1 MKISRSILIL
11 LVFLFQLPTGIVSKK
26 ALSDT
31 NVSVFNSAEDLETVS
46 RIGQVIGYWSRPP
59 SVRICDGAPVT
70 MTRVYQAVEFW
81 RRLGYEIGPIT
92 RDSSADCSFTR
103 IEGSIMIGLPD
114 QNFIEPNL
122 AMTRTLTSDAT
133 REIIMAKIAIKP
145 RSSTRERVLEHE
157 FGHALGWRHFNRR
170 YHLMNS
176 ELQRGGWT
184 TTGLRRSELI
194 EKLYES
200 FPNET
205 SDLRNLTVE
214 VCEE

>member
-1 MKISRSILIL
+1 MKISKSILIL
-11 LVFLFQLPTGIVSKK
+11 FIFLFHLPAGVTSKE

-31 NVSVFNSAEDLETVS
+31 SVSELSGEEDLESVS
-46 RIGQVIGYWSRPP
+46 RRGQVIGYWSRPP

-70 MTRVYQAVEFW
+70 MTRVNQAVEFW
-81 RRLGYEIGPIT
+81 RRLGYEFGSIV

-114 QNFIEPNL
+114 QNFVEPNL
-122 AMTRTLTSDAT
+122 AMTRTLTSDVT
-133 REIIMAKIAIKP
+133 KEIVMAKISIK
-145 RSSTRERVLEHE
+145 SESATTERVLEHE

-170 YHLMNS
+170 YHIMNG

-184 TTGLRRSELI
+184 VTGLRRSELI
-194 EKLYES
+194 EKLQES
-200 FPNET
+200 FPDET
-205 SDLRNLTVE
+205 SGLINLTVE

>member
-1 MKISRSILIL
+1 MKISKSILIFFI
-11 LVFLFQLPTGIVSKK
+11 FLFQLPTGMISKN

-31 NVSVFNSAEDLETVS
+31 RVSEFNSTEDLETVS
-46 RIGQVIGYWSRPP
+46 RRGQVIGYWSRPP
-59 SVRICDGAPVT
+59 SVRVCDGAPVT
-70 MTRVYQAVEFW
+70 MTRVHQAVEFW
-81 RRLGYEIGPIT
+81 KRLGYEFGPIV
-92 RDSSADCSFTR
+92 RDSSLDCSFTR

-114 QNFIEPNL
+114 QNFVEPNL

-133 REIIMAKIAIKP
+133 KEIVMAKIAIK
-145 RSSTRERVLEHE
+145 SGSATRERVLEHE

-184 TTGLRRSELI
+184 VIGLQRSELI
-194 EKLYES
+194 EKIQES
-200 FPNET
+200 FPDET
-205 SDLRNLTVE
+205 SALRNLTVE